1 MGLWLA
7 GEPVSAHRE
16 PLAERARRWIR
27 KHQTFVSGAVA
38 SMVIAV
44 LSLGALAYQR
54 NQANAVLYAAN
65 TRAPRSSTNRPATRF
80 DPITRE
86 PVSI

>member
-1 MGLWLA
+1 MA
-7 GEPVSAHRE
+7 RR
-16 PLAERARRWIR
+16 RARLGTPRAARRTGPPLDR

-65 TRAPRSSTNRPATRF
+65 TLRHGPLRTGPRL
-80 DPITRE
+80 D
-86 PVSI
+86 SIPLQGSQ